1 MSDLV
6 IFVELEKRPE
16 KNEIDIKIEKTKL
29 SVKVKNGMKEQ
40 ISLKKLGISF
50 QKYGSPGYL

>member
-1 MSDLV
+1 M

-40 ISLKKLGISF
+40 ISLKIRFESMACPT
-50 QKYGSPGYL
+50 S